1 MVARA
6 KTAAEVDYGQR
17 PAQQHGIQA
26 QQLAPARHH
35 TIMSFCVLTILAATK
50 TADRKSASPHDPT
63 NRAGPLMHWSLNR
76 HPLAPTGNIGSY
88 LENFNN
94 NSVKLIINKYYSYIW
109 QMYGVFWQFQAL
121 LRF

>member
-1 MVARA
+1 
-6 KTAAEVDYGQR
+6 
-17 PAQQHGIQA
+17 
-26 QQLAPARHH
+26 
-35 TIMSFCVLTILAATK
+35 MSFCFLTILAATK

-88 LENFNN
+88 GENFNN
-94 NSVKLIINKYYSYIW
+94 YSAKLIKNKYCSYILDV
-109 QMYGVFWQFQAL
+109 YDVIAQFPAL